1 MNVYLIMRNAAD
13 VLTVARRARLGGDI
27 VRAQRLE
34 SKAERILGQLKAA
47 GSDLGDK
54 LLTAWEGSLESSPA
68 FLKDWQS
75 AYSLDDLLQLSVI
88 DEEECKRRLD
98 AAHTRGPVR
107 HPEPCAYDC
116 GDCAKCRAFGEWAD
130 EQD

>member
-54 LLTAWEGSLESSPA
+54 LLTAWEEAWNHRLHSLRIGKAP
-68 FLKDWQS
+68 
-75 AYSLDDLLQLSVI
+75 
-88 DEEECKRRLD
+88 
-98 AAHTRGPVR
+98 TRWTI
-107 HPEPCAYDC
+107 CC
-116 GDCAKCRAFGEWAD
+116 NC
-130 EQD
+130 Q